1 MPPPYT
7 TDHVIPQNWPGTNLT
22 ETCEDGGVANCS
34 GRQTVTASE
43 ACGTY
48 CNRKTCTA
56 AGCTCWSE
64 ANKYGAQCGPTEGAT
79 NAPAMCPSIGATTSN
94 FIYSQ
99 GTGGPKGT
107 AGTNARIKCTYSTL
121 PSDAALFSD
130 ATMGIFP
137 TGTRDTMRDDR
148 CAQYNF
154 TALKADTSTCKTHYT
169 SKGSYDLELFKRIV
183 SEGPG
188 WISNEAKRQHVMTCI
203 TGSSV
208 SLANDAA
215 NLLLDRL
222 NGVSGNSYAGIKVAS
237 VPSDLKD
244 SWGQYSEIVGFMNQ
258 LLRTSDEALGK
269 VVPASIQS
277 MIIATIR
284 VYCSAHPDHSACSC
298 VNATKQVTG
307 GPDPITRC
315 GTTDAALPGCDD
327 LKYLNDSFAAVTSPN
342 LAPFVL
348 NVKAAFKPR
357 CYSSACV
364 AADLAG
370 SQTVLRPDVYQAG
383 ACNSNL
389 NVCFGSIK
397 AGGNISGD
405 ITIQQ
410 NCAAGTGQ
418 TIPSQLTSTRDRS
431 GETVTVGSPPAT
443 GGGAPPPPTTSGPP
457 RQGCVNGTCNEG
469 GVTFNE
475 SELIIKRG
483 KSAFVD
489 KYLQTPTKQK
499 GAVGAIVFCLLCCCC
514 LLLLMMMGGGGEP
527 SVPAGPIGPSA
538 TNLAQEKLGALLAK
552 I

>member
-7 TDHVIPQNWPGTNLT
+7 TDNITPQNWT
-22 ETCEDGGVANCS
+22 DGGANL
-34 GRQTVTASE
+34 QTPCTIPNRDSDCPAGMIAISAGE

-48 CNRKTCTA
+48 CDKLVCISSTM
-56 AGCTCWSE
+56 S
-64 ANKYGAQCGPTEGAT
+64 NKYSRNCGRDPTQGPGT
-79 NAPAMCPSIGATTSN
+79 MCPSIGATTTG
-94 FIYSQ
+94 FVYSQ

-107 AGTNARIKCTYSTL
+107 AATNARIKCTYSTL
-121 PSDAALFSD
+121 PSDNALFSD
-130 ATMGIFP
+130 TTMGIFA

-148 CAQYNF
+148 CSQYNF

-183 SEGPG
+183 SEGPA
-188 WISNEAKRQHVMTCI
+188 WITNEAKRQHVMTCI

-222 NGVSGNSYAGIKVAS
+222 NGVSGNSYAGIKVTS

-269 VVPASIQS
+269 VVPASIQA

-284 VYCSAHPDHSACSC
+284 VYCTAHSDHSACSC
-298 VNATKQVTG
+298 VNATKQATG
-307 GPDPITRC
+307 GPDPLTRC

-389 NVCFGSIK
+389 NVCFASIK

-405 ITIQQ
+405 INLQQ
-410 NCAAGTGQ
+410 NCAAGTNQ
-418 TIPSQLTSTRDRS
+418 AIPSQLTSTQDKR
-431 GETVTVGSPPAT
+431 GETITVASPPAT
-443 GGGAPPPPTTSGPP
+443 GGGAPPTTSGPQ

-475 SELIIKRG
+475 SDLIIKRG
-483 KSAFVD
+483 KNAFID
-489 KYLQTPTKQK
+489 KYLQTPKKQK
-499 GAVGAIVFCLLCCCC
+499 GAIGAIVFCICCCCC
-514 LLLLMMMGGGGEP
+514 LLLLMMMGGGENSAP
-527 SVPAGPIGPSA
+527 IGPVGPSA
-538 TNLAQEKLGALLAK
+538 TNLAQERLGVLLAK

>member
-1 MPPPYT
+1 MT
-7 TDHVIPQNWPGTNLT
+7 
-22 ETCEDGGVANCS
+22 
-34 GRQTVTASE
+34 
-43 ACGTY
+43 
-48 CNRKTCTA
+48 
-56 AGCTCWSE
+56 
-64 ANKYGAQCGPTEGAT
+64 
-79 NAPAMCPSIGATTSN
+79 
-94 FIYSQ
+94 
-99 GTGGPKGT
+99 
-107 AGTNARIKCTYSTL
+107 
-121 PSDAALFSD
+121 
-130 ATMGIFP
+130 IFP
-137 TGTRDTMRDDR
+137 TGTRDQARDDR

-154 TALKADTSTCKTHYT
+154 TALKADTSTCKIHYT
-169 SKGSYDLELFKRIV
+169 SKGSYDLELFKRVV
-183 SEGPG
+183 SEGPS
-188 WISNEAKRQHVMTCI
+188 WITNEAKRQHVMTCI
-203 TGSSV
+203 TSSSV

-222 NGVSGNSYAGIKVAS
+222 NGVSGNSYAGIKVTS

-269 VVPASIQS
+269 VVPASIQA

-284 VYCSAHPDHSACSC
+284 VYCTAHPDHSACSC
-298 VNATKQVTG
+298 VNATKQAIG

-370 SQTVLRPDVYQAG
+370 SQTVLRPDVYQAE

-389 NVCFGSIK
+389 NVCFASIK

-405 ITIQQ
+405 INLQQ
-410 NCAAGTGQ
+410 NCAAGTNQ
-418 TIPSQLTSTRDRS
+418 AIPSQLTSAQDRS
-431 GETVTVGSPPAT
+431 GETVTVAPPPTT
-443 GGGAPPPPTTSGPP
+443 GGGAPPPPTISGPS

-489 KYLQTPTKQK
+489 KYIQTPTKQK
-499 GAVGAIVFCLLCCCC
+499 GAVGAIVFCLCCCCC
-514 LLLLMMMGGGGEP
+514 LLLLMMMGGGEEP
-527 SVPAGPIGPSA
+527 SAPAGPIGPSA
-538 TNLAQEKLGALLAK
+538 TNLAQEKLVALLGK